1 MNSDQVSIEKL
12 KKGYQLKAE
21 TLVPRPRSEVFAF
34 FSDAFQL
41 ENLTPPFL
49 KFSVLTPK
57 PIDMKP
63 GILIDYQLKV
73 RGIPMRWQSRIS
85 VWEPEN
91 RFVDE
96 QIKGP
101 YKYWH
106 HEHLFE
112 DHEEGTRII
121 DLVQYDVPLGFL
133 VHPVFV
139 KPDLQKIFGY
149 RLKVIREV
157 LG

>member
-1 MNSDQVSIEKL
+1 MSSDQVSIEKL

-57 PIDMKP
+57 PIEMKP